1 MLHCVALLMRCHTHN
16 YVELNFPSF
25 YFTKIQIGSTL
36 DRDTRQTKHTV
47 LWKWKKLW
55 NNKINHYSWMLLG
68 QVLTVSS
75 ETSLN
80 LNFFSHF
87 GALLNIS
94 SFVEFLERN
103 IFLFFI
109 SYFWPLI
116 YESFSSFGQRIF
128 FHGSSR
134 AARLLLFSFSRM
146 STFTS
151 TEGKST
157 KKGRRLGARGILWF
171 PFSNG

>member
-1 MLHCVALLMRCHTHN
+1 M
-16 YVELNFPSF
+16 
-25 YFTKIQIGSTL
+25 
-36 DRDTRQTKHTV
+36 
-47 LWKWKKLW
+47 
-55 NNKINHYSWMLLG
+55 
-68 QVLTVSS
+68 LTVSS
-75 ETSLN
+75 ETFLN

-134 AARLLLFSFSRM
+134 AARLSTTFFIFSYEYFYFDGR
-146 STFTS
+146 
-151 TEGKST
+151 
-157 KKGRRLGARGILWF
+157 KKHKERAEIGRERYFMISIFQWIKYYIPWLVVFFCVEKKLDINQNLPRI
-171 PFSNG
+171 S

>member
-1 MLHCVALLMRCHTHN
+1 M
-16 YVELNFPSF
+16 
-25 YFTKIQIGSTL
+25 
-36 DRDTRQTKHTV
+36 
-47 LWKWKKLW
+47 
-55 NNKINHYSWMLLG
+55 
-68 QVLTVSS
+68 LTVSS

-87 GALLNIS
+87 VALLNIS

-128 FHGSSR
+128 FM
-134 AARLLLFSFSRM
+134 AALELPDYLLLFSFSRM

-157 KKGRRLGARGILWF
+157 KKGRRLGERYFMISIFQWIKYYIPWLVVF
-171 PFSNG
+171 FCVEKKLDINQNLPRIS